1 MFSVLI
7 DDNES
12 VDDGGPLE
20 VSDLSLPLAPHRTD
34 ETDSQDPTDQSDD
47 VFEAPVV
54 IVSPYPTPKRGIL
67 KNTVNRGSSNR
78 AAKGNEFENRF
89 EKIEEKLEQVQE
101 RIGNV
106 VNNYEKDIK
115 EIKKTLTPMKDNF
128 DGLRNR
134 GNLGTNDFD
143 KRKSTA
149 GKGLANNDERSSKGV
164 SDDFGRAFTGDSDVR
179 KLPLRDRT
187 NCDNYGV
194 KNAERMS
201 NLGSNLNMELVV
213 RKGYSALNRAKKV
226 SRRIDE
232 DFDLCFEKPSGAQR
246 RVSRDEDRESAEVAD
261 ILGSNSREIVAQ
273 EQDVIQYARQESDG
287 GGSRIFENKFKD
299 YRLQSIRGM
308 STFNAHYVLCFP
320 AMQGDPPGAPK

>member
-20 VSDLSLPLAPHRTD
+20 VSDLSLPLAPRRTD

-143 KRKSTA
+143 ERKSTP

-287 GGSRIFENKFKD
+287 GISRTFENKFKD

-308 STFNAHYVLCFP
+308 STFNAHYVFVLS
-320 AMQGDPPGAPK
+320 GDAR